1 MFIMFLFFQISDVT
15 IIEYATLANATNIL
29 TNTYSIEACR
39 WLMASLD
46 EVVEIVVV
54 SMRDAFLAVTV
65 FVAAMVF
72 LFSWL
77 QYATSGRF
85 VEYIRRKKKLQPVIG
100 ALMGLTP
107 GCGGAIVMMPMYA
120 RGYVSYG
127 TVLATL
133 IATLGDSAFILI
145 GAAITDSSFVAPLIA
160 VHAISFVTGVSWGYL
175 VDMTGTTP
183 HKPLGRFGPSI
194 GQEPIEAES
203 DNESLLEE
211 LPREEPGGIGY
222 KILHQ
227 GYLVWWSVTLLGLI
241 FAILLLVWS
250 GQDPDYSLELSFDPT
265 TMDGIITWIG
275 LIGTSL
281 SVILYVA
288 QKNWIGDD
296 TEATIGDKLHSMRET
311 MIHAASETAFVTFWV
326 MIAYLA
332 FEFGMLFSGI
342 SEQNMSSYGDGFI
355 AIIAVSI
362 IGLIPGCG
370 PQIIVI
376 TAYTKDIISFPALAA
391 NAISQDG
398 DALFPLLVRHK
409 AASLW
414 ATIHTTIPAI
424 IVGVILLIASVNP

>member
-1 MFIMFLFFQISDVT
+1 M
-15 IIEYATLANATNIL
+15 AT
-29 TNTYSIEACR
+29 
-39 WLMASLD
+39 LD

-85 VEYIRRKKKLQPVIG
+85 VEYIRSKKKLQPVIG

-120 RGYVSYG
+120 RGYVTYG

-133 IATLGDSAFILI
+133 IATLGDSAFVLI
-145 GAAITDSSFVAPLIA
+145 GAAITDSSFVAPLLA
-160 VHAISFVTGVSWGYL
+160 VHAISFVAGVSWGYL

-183 HKPLGRFGPSI
+183 HQPLGRFGPTF
-194 GQEPIEAES
+194 GQAKPDEETV
-203 DNESLLEE
+203 NESPLDDLS
-211 LPREEPGGIGY
+211 REEPGGLGY

-227 GYLVWWSVTLLGLI
+227 GYLIWWTVTLIGLV

-250 GQDPDYSLELSFDPT
+250 GQDPDYSLELSFNPT
-265 TMDGIITWIG
+265 TMDGFITWIG

-281 SVILYVA
+281 SIILYFA
-288 QKNWIGDD
+288 QKNWFGDD

-311 MIHAASETAFVTFWV
+311 MIHSASETAFVTFWV

-342 SEQNMSSYGDGFI
+342 SEQDMSNYGDGL
-355 AIIAVSI
+355 IAVLAASF

-370 PQIIVI
+370 PQIIAI

-424 IVGVILLIASVNP
+424 IAGVILLVAGVNL

>member
-1 MFIMFLFFQISDVT
+1 
-15 IIEYATLANATNIL
+15 
-29 TNTYSIEACR
+29 
-39 WLMASLD
+39 MASLD
-46 EVVEIVVV
+46 EVVEIVVT

-194 GQEPIEAES
+194 GQEPIEAEPS
-203 DNESLLEE
+203 DESLLEE
-211 LPREEPGGIGY
+211 LPREEPGGLGY

-227 GYLVWWSVTLLGLI
+227 GYLVWWSVTLIGLI

-281 SVILYVA
+281 SVILYIA

-311 MIHAASETAFVTFWV
+311 MIHSASETAFVTFWV

-342 SEQNMSSYGDGFI
+342 SEQSMSSYGDGFI

>member
-1 MFIMFLFFQISDVT
+1 MATVQDV
-15 IIEYATLANATNIL
+15 L
-29 TNTYSIEACR
+29 
-39 WLMASLD
+39 
-46 EVVEIVVV
+46 EIVVT

-65 FVAAMVF
+65 FVAAMVL

-77 QYATSGRF
+77 QYVTSGRF
-85 VEYIRRKKKLQPVIG
+85 VEFIQENQKLQPIIG

-120 RGYVSYG
+120 RGYVTYG
-127 TVLATL
+127 TVIATL
-133 IATLGDSAFILI
+133 IATLGDSAFVLI
-145 GAAITDSSFVAPLIA
+145 GAAVADSSFIAPLLA
-160 VHAISFVTGVSWGYL
+160 VHAISFCVGITWGYL
-175 VDMTGTTP
+175 VDFTGTTP
-183 HKPLGRFGPSI
+183 RKPLGRFGPTV
-194 GQEPIEAES
+194 GQEVPIVEQEVS
-203 DNESLLEE
+203 SPLDDLS
-211 LPREEPGGIGY
+211 REVPEGLGY

-227 GYLVWWSVTLLGLI
+227 GYVLWWAVTGIGLV

-250 GQDPDYSLELSFDPT
+250 GQDADYGLELSFNPFT
-265 TMDGIITWIG
+265 LNGFITWVG
-275 LIGTSL
+275 LLGTTL

-288 QKNWIGDD
+288 QKNWFADD

-332 FEFGMLFSGI
+332 FEFTMLFANMA
-342 SEQNMSSYGDGFI
+342 EQDLAKYGDGLGAVVI
-355 AIIAVSI
+355 AAT

-370 PQIIVI
+370 PQIIAI

-414 ATIHTTIPAI
+414 ATVHTTIPAI
-424 IVGVILLIASVNP
+424 IAGIVLFVAGVNL

>member
-1 MFIMFLFFQISDVT
+1 
-15 IIEYATLANATNIL
+15 
-29 TNTYSIEACR
+29 
-39 WLMASLD
+39 MASLD
-46 EVVEIVVV
+46 EVVEIVVI

-183 HKPLGRFGPSI
+183 QKPLGRFGPSV
-194 GQEPIEAES
+194 GQEPIEAEPS
-203 DNESLLEE
+203 NEVLLED
-211 LPREEPGGIGY
+211 LPREEPGGLGY

-227 GYLVWWSVTLLGLI
+227 GYLLWWSVTLLGLI

-250 GQDPDYSLELSFDPT
+250 GQDPDYGLELSYDPT
-265 TMDGIITWIG
+265 TMDGFITWIG

-281 SVILYVA
+281 SVILYIS

-311 MIHAASETAFVTFWV
+311 MIHSASETAFVTFWV

-342 SEQNMSSYGDGFI
+342 SEQSMNSYGDGFI
-355 AIIAVSI
+355 AVIAVSI

-424 IVGVILLIASVNP
+424 IVGVILLIAGVNP

>member
-1 MFIMFLFFQISDVT
+1 MV
-15 IIEYATLANATNIL
+15 
-29 TNTYSIEACR
+29 
-39 WLMASLD
+39 SLHEVA
-46 EVVEIVVV
+46 EVVII

-107 GCGGAIVMMPMYA
+107 GCGGAIIMMPMYA

-183 HKPLGRFGPSI
+183 HKPLGHFGPSV
-194 GQEPIEAES
+194 GEEAGKVES
-203 DNESLLEE
+203 GNESPLED
-211 LPREEPGGIGY
+211 LPREEPVGLGY

-227 GYLVWWSVTLLGLI
+227 GYLVWWSVTVIGLI
-241 FAILLLVWS
+241 FAILLMVWS
-250 GQDPDYSLELSFDPT
+250 GQDPDYNLELSFDPT
-265 TMDGIITWIG
+265 SLDGFITWVG
-275 LIGTSL
+275 VIGTSL
-281 SVILYVA
+281 SVILYIA

-311 MIHAASETAFVTFWV
+311 MIHSASETAFVTFWV

-332 FEFGMLFSGI
+332 FEFGMLLSGI
-342 SEQNMSSYGDGFI
+342 SEQDMSNYGDGL
-355 AIIAVSI
+355 IAVIAASI

-424 IVGVILLIASVNP
+424 IVGVILLIAGVKP

>member
-1 MFIMFLFFQISDVT
+1 MV
-15 IIEYATLANATNIL
+15 
-29 TNTYSIEACR
+29 
-39 WLMASLD
+39 SLD
-46 EVVEIVVV
+46 EVVEIVVT

-175 VDMTGTTP
+175 ADMTGTTP
-183 HKPLGRFGPSI
+183 HKPLGRIGPII
-194 GQEPIEAES
+194 GQEPIDDDS
-203 DNESLLEE
+203 GNGSPLED
-211 LPREEPGGIGY
+211 LPREESGGLAY
-222 KILHQ
+222 KILHK
-227 GYLVWWSVTLLGLI
+227 GYLVWWSVTLIGLI
-241 FAILLLVWS
+241 FAILILVWS
-250 GQDPDYSLELSFDPT
+250 SQDPDYSLDLSFDPT
-265 TMDGIITWIG
+265 AMDGIITWIG

-281 SVILYVA
+281 SVILYIV

-311 MIHAASETAFVTFWV
+311 MIHSASETAFVTFWV

-342 SEQNMSSYGDGFI
+342 SEQNMSNYGDGI
-355 AIIAVSI
+355 ITIIAVSI

-376 TAYTKDIISFPALAA
+376 TAYTKDIISFPALVA

-414 ATIHTTIPAI
+414 ATIHTMIPAI
-424 IVGVILLIASVNP
+424 IVGVILLIANVKP

>member
-1 MFIMFLFFQISDVT
+1 M
-15 IIEYATLANATNIL
+15 AT
-29 TNTYSIEACR
+29 
-39 WLMASLD
+39 LD

-85 VEYIRRKKKLQPVIG
+85 VEYIRSKKKLQPVIG

-120 RGYVSYG
+120 RGYVTYG

-133 IATLGDSAFILI
+133 IATLGDSAFVLI
-145 GAAITDSSFVAPLIA
+145 GAAITDSSFVAPLLA
-160 VHAISFVTGVSWGYL
+160 VHAISFVAGVSWGYL

-183 HKPLGRFGPSI
+183 HQPLGRFGPTF
-194 GQEPIEAES
+194 GQAKTDEETV
-203 DNESLLEE
+203 NESPLDYLS
-211 LPREEPGGIGY
+211 REEPGGLGY

-227 GYLVWWSVTLLGLI
+227 GYLIWWTVTLIGLV

-250 GQDPDYSLELSFDPT
+250 GQDPDYGLELSFNPT
-265 TMDGIITWIG
+265 TMDGFITWIG
-275 LIGTSL
+275 LVGTSL
-281 SVILYVA
+281 SIILYFA
-288 QKNWIGDD
+288 QKNWFGDD

-311 MIHAASETAFVTFWV
+311 MIHSASETAFVTFWV

-342 SEQNMSSYGDGFI
+342 SEQDMSNYGDGL
-355 AIIAVSI
+355 IAVLAASF

-370 PQIIVI
+370 PQIIAI

-424 IVGVILLIASVNP
+424 IAGVILLGAGVNL